1 MGSCVARLLRALG
14 SIVALGVMPGSA
26 FCQAGAPEKIEQ
38 ILDAIA
44 AAQVED
50 GPRSPDL
57 IRLLAELGTLYEA
70 EGDYALATA
79 ALAEARSVVR
89 ANYGL
94 HTLEQLPLMQQALAN
109 QRALGNMPMVQALEE
124 ELLELADR
132 HPDDLRTVAIH
143 RDAGERRLDEYGP
156 FRDPALGGG
165 HAADYLTFVVD
176 TVKPLVDATFR
187 TTGERDRTATI
198 GSSMG
203 GLVSLY
209 AFFARPD
216 VFGLAGAFSP
226 SIGFGRGA
234 MVRFLLEA
242 PRVPGR
248 IYLDVGARE
257 RMVPLVHEARNI
269 LIEKGY
275 RTGRDLLFV
284 EDDGGAHDEASW
296 ARRLPRALRFLL
308 R

>member
-1 MGSCVARLLRALG
+1 MTRDWIDYDEAQPGGRKRIAGTVKVLKAVESRKLGNVRDILVYLPPSYPVANRTYPALYMHDG
-14 SIVALGVMPGSA
+14 QNLFDPATSFAGKWGVDETLEALA
-26 FCQAGAPEKIEQ
+26 
-38 ILDAIA
+38 
-44 AAQVED
+44 
-50 GPRSPDL
+50 
-57 IRLLAELGTLYEA
+57 A
-70 EGDYALATA
+70 EGL
-79 ALAEARSVVR
+79 EAIVVGIP
-89 ANYGL
+89 N
-94 HTLEQLPLMQQALAN
+94 
-109 QRALGNMPMVQALEE
+109 V
-124 ELLELADR
+124 
-132 HPDDLRTVAIH
+132 
-143 RDAGERRLDEYGP
+143 GERRLDEYGP
-156 FRDPALGGG
+156 FPDPALGGG
-165 HAADYLTFVVD
+165 HAADYLAFIVD

-209 AFFARPD
+209 AFFTRPD

-234 MVRFLLEA
+234 MVRFLRQA

-248 IYLDVGARE
+248 IYLDVGAKE
-257 RMVPLVHEARNI
+257 RMGPLVHEARNI

-275 RTGRDLLFV
+275 RTGNDLLFV

-308 R
+308 G

>member
-1 MGSCVARLLRALG
+1 
-14 SIVALGVMPGSA
+14 
-26 FCQAGAPEKIEQ
+26 
-38 ILDAIA
+38 
-44 AAQVED
+44 
-50 GPRSPDL
+50 
-57 IRLLAELGTLYEA
+57 
-70 EGDYALATA
+70 
-79 ALAEARSVVR
+79 
-89 ANYGL
+89 
-94 HTLEQLPLMQQALAN
+94 
-109 QRALGNMPMVQALEE
+109 
-124 ELLELADR
+124 
-132 HPDDLRTVAIH
+132 
-143 RDAGERRLDEYGP
+143 
-156 FRDPALGGG
+156 
-165 HAADYLTFVVD
+165 VD

-209 AFFARPD
+209 AFFTRPD

-234 MVRFLLEA
+234 MVRFLRQA

-248 IYLDVGARE
+248 IYLDVGAKE
-257 RMVPLVHEARNI
+257 RMGPLVHEARNI

-275 RTGRDLLFV
+275 RTGNDLLFV

-308 R
+308 G